1 MRCGVSC
8 MGCCWALMTPLFVAG
23 MMSAIALVAI
33 AAFIATEKMLPRG
46 AAAKF
51 AGIALVAGGVVIP
64 IGR

>member
-1 MRCGVSC
+1 
-8 MGCCWALMTPLFVAG
+8 MTPLFVAG

-46 AAAKF
+46 AAAKS